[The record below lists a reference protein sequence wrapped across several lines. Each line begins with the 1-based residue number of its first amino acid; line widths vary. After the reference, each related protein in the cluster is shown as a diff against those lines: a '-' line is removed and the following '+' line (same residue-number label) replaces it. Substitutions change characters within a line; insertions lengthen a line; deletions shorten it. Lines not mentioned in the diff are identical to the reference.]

1 MLALTLTL
9 TADSAE
15 NAMNAL
21 GAAGRF
27 VSIDSY
33 REAGNVI
40 VASCIGS
47 TDELSAAK
55 DAAAVF
61 GVTVDVEYGDAQAA
75 PQASASTDSASASD
89 PVLPIEVEGVEVV
102 KAAPVAVPPPY
113 PCVPALD

>member
-40 VASCIGS
+40 VCSCIGS

-61 GVTVDVEYGDAQAA
+61 GVTVDVEYGEAA
-75 PQASASTDSASASD
+75 DQASAPADSASASD
-89 PVLPIEVEGVEVV
+89 PVLPIETEGVEVV
-102 KAAPVAVPPPY
+102 VTAPVAVPPPY
-113 PCVPALD
+113 PCVPSAD